1 MYLCDSLTHLY
12 KLNLRLCASLNCYEF
27 MKKNV
32 YQSPER
38 IFRESLR
45 RSTSQMCEIF
55 VREGKSLL
63 LFGRQERAALVG
75 ILSESS

>member
-1 MYLCDSLTHLY
+1 
-12 KLNLRLCASLNCYEF
+12 

-38 IFRESLR
+38 IFEESVR
-45 RSTSQMCEIF
+45 QSKFQMCEIF
-55 VREGKSLL
+55 VREGKALL